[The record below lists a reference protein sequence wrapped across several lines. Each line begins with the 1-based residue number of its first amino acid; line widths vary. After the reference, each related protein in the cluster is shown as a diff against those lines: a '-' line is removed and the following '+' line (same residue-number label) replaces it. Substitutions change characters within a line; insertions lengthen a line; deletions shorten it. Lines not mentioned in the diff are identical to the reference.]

1 MPELCRFYGLIIR
14 LYYDDHSPP
23 HFHVWR
29 GKKYLATFAIEDVEV
44 IDGSLTRPELAL
56 VTAWT
61 YMHQRE
67 LSAAWGDAQENRRL
81 KKIAPLK

>member
-1 MPELCRFYGLIIR
+1 MIVLCRFYALIIR
-14 LYYDDHSPP
+14 LHYDDHNPP

-29 GKKYLATFAIEDVEV
+29 GKKYLATFDINKADV
-44 IDGSLTRPELAL
+44 IGGSLTRPDLAL
-56 VTAWT
+56 VIAWT

-67 LSAAWGDAQENRRL
+67 LMNAWKDASEHKRP

>member
-14 LYYDDHSPP
+14 LYYEDHSPP

-29 GKKYLATFAIEDVEV
+29 GKKYLATFDIEDVEV
-44 IDGSLTRPELAL
+44 IDGSLTRPELSL
-56 VTAWT
+56 VSAWT

-67 LSAAWGDAQENRRL
+67 LSTAWGDAQENRRL